1 MHKYDILLL
10 IHFND
15 NSWHYKLVLYVFG
28 KNFFIEKDGLDFDA
42 MNKMYD
48 SKIPTEYYK
57 MIYKTKPKVVNF
69 CPYCRGILWSALS
82 LPFVYVWRI
91 FFPHDPTKERTHA
104 ETMRRMKIR
113 GMLARSIGG
122 GIQFPFA
129 LGNYLKGN
137 YEIAIIQVF
146 IGFLIIGTFIFLP
159 KNKRVSKF
167 FNSPTSKK
175 IRKILVI
182 PLKYLWRLIDPIIDC
197 IIKYF
202 QEKEEKKIPKK
213 AKNPNIVVT
222 YLKSTH
228 HALCPPVC
236 FIDKSD
242 QEKLR

>member
-1 MHKYDILLL
+1 ML
-10 IHFND
+10 HFNTL
-15 NSWHYKLVLYVFG
+15 SWHYRLVLYVFG

-69 CPYCRGILWSALS
+69 CPYCRGVLWSALS
-82 LPFVYVWRI
+82 LPFVCIWRA

-113 GMLARSIGG
+113 GMLIRSIGG

-129 LGNYLKGN
+129 LGNYLNGN
-137 YEIAIIQVF
+137 YEGAIVNLAFGVGIIA
-146 IGFLIIGTFIFLP
+146 TFIFLP
-159 KNKRVSKF
+159 GNKRVSKF

-175 IRKILVI
+175 IGKILVT
-182 PLKYLWRLIDPIIDC
+182 PFKYLWRLIDPIIDH
-197 IIKYF
+197 IVKYF
-202 QEKEEKKIPKK
+202 EEKDKNKAK
-213 AKNPNIVVT
+213 AKNPNILVT
-222 YLKSTH
+222 YLQSTH

>member
-1 MHKYDILLL
+1 M

-15 NSWHYKLVLYVFG
+15 DSWHYKLVLYVFG

-42 MNKMYD
+42 MEKLYD
-48 SKIPTEYYK
+48 PKQPREYHHR

-69 CPYCRGILWSALS
+69 CPYCRGVLWSALS
-82 LPFVYVWRI
+82 LPFVYVWRA

-104 ETMRRMKIR
+104 ETMKRMKIR
-113 GMLARSIGG
+113 GMLLRSIGG

-129 LGNYLKGN
+129 IGNYLSGN
-137 YEIAIIQVF
+137 YEGAIVNLAFGVGIIA
-146 IGFLIIGTFIFLP
+146 TFIFLP
-159 KNKRVSKF
+159 GNKRVSKF

-175 IRKILVI
+175 ISKILLT
-182 PLKYLWRLIDPIIDC
+182 PFKYLWMLIDPIINH
-197 IIKYF
+197 IVKYF
-202 QEKEEKKIPKK
+202 EEKEEKKKPS
-213 AKNPNIVVT
+213 KNPNIIVT
-222 YLKSTH
+222 YLQSTH